1 MRAAHGAGQP
11 VLAADNGRC
20 FNRDLFDGVRRHRIG
35 PQHHSNSP
43 ARVTLDRRRLDLM
56 RAGKQRSASLNEQSV
71 ELAMGRR

>member
-1 MRAAHGAGQP
+1 MRAAHGTGQP
-11 VLAADNGRC
+11 VLAAGNGRC

-43 ARVTLDRRRLDLM
+43 ARVTLDRRRLDLI
-56 RAGKQRSASLNEQSV
+56 RAGKQRPASLSEQPV